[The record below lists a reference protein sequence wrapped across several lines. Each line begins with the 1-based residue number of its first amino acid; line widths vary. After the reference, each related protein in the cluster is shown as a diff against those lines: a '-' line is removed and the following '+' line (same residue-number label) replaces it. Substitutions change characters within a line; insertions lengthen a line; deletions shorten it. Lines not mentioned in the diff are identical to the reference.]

1 MRCAWKT
8 IVIKCFVAG
17 KPLSELSNLSWIK
30 FNELTPKTNGQ
41 GVIATEKTRL
51 SCFFLYTNY
60 IKLNRN
66 VLHYYCQKNS
76 FILKNTFKMLFL
88 FFVGLFCLFCF
99 FLLFI
104 IFFFYNHNGIKFN
117 EFLQLRDWY
126 FWQTMVSRR
135 KKRENKWKWK

>member
-76 FILKNTFKMLFL
+76 FILKNTFKNVIFVFCWFVLF
-88 FFVGLFCLFCF
+88 VCF